1 MKQIVQC
8 VPNFSEG
15 RRQEVID
22 SIVAAMGGTPGAQV
36 LDAQSDLD
44 HNRSVV
50 TLVGTPQAVADAV
63 FHGIATAAELID
75 MDHHRGTHPRM
86 GATDVVPFVP
96 VRNITLDDC
105 AALARQLGDRV
116 GTELGIP
123 IYLYESAAI
132 RPDRRNLADVRRG
145 EYEGLS
151 KEIATDPDRL
161 PDFGPPSMGAAGATA
176 IGARFPLVA
185 FNVYL
190 NTDDVAAAKT
200 IARAVRHSSGGLR
213 CVKALGMLVEGK
225 AQVSMNLTNYR
236 VTPIHRVV
244 ELIRAEADRFGVSVT
259 RSEVVG
265 IVPAEALLDA
275 AQFYLQLHG
284 FLPDQILENRL
295 GDDGGDGESG

>member
-15 RRQEVID
+15 RRQDVID
-22 SIVAAMGGTPGAQV
+22 SIVAAMGITPGAQV

-63 FHGIATAAELID
+63 FHGIARAAELID
-75 MDHHRGTHPRM
+75 MNHHRGTHPRM

-96 VRNITLDDC
+96 VRNVTLDDC

-123 IYLYESAAI
+123 VYLYETAAI
-132 RPDRRNLADVRRG
+132 RPDRRNLADIRRG
-145 EYEGLS
+145 EYEELS
-151 KEIATDPDRL
+151 REIATDPDRL

-190 NTDDVAAAKT
+190 STDDVAAAKT
-200 IARAVRHSSGGLR
+200 IARAVRHSTGGLR

-284 FLPDQILENRL
+284 FHPDQVLENRL
-295 GDDGGDGESG
+295 ADDGGDGESG

>member
-1 MKQIVQC
+1 
-8 VPNFSEG
+8 
-15 RRQEVID
+15 
-22 SIVAAMGGTPGAQV
+22 
-36 LDAQSDLD
+36 
-44 HNRSVV
+44 
-50 TLVGTPQAVADAV
+50 
-63 FHGIATAAELID
+63 
-75 MDHHRGTHPRM
+75 M

-96 VRNITLDDC
+96 VRNLTLDDC

-123 IYLYESAAI
+123 VYLYESAAI
-132 RPDRRNLADVRRG
+132 RTDRRNLAEVRRG

-161 PDFGPPSMGAAGATA
+161 PDFGPASMGAAGATA

-190 NTDDVAAAKT
+190 STDDVATAKT

-213 CVKALGMLVEGK
+213 CVKALGMLAEGQ
-225 AQVSMNLTNYR
+225 AQISMNLTNYR

-244 ELIRAEADRFGVSVT
+244 ELIRTEADRFGVSVT

-265 IVPAEALLDA
+265 LVPAEALLEA

-284 FLPDQILENRL
+284 FHPDQVLENRL
-295 GDDGGDGESG
+295 SDDGGDG

>member
-1 MKQIVQC
+1 MKHIVQC

-15 RRQEVID
+15 RRQDVID
-22 SIVAAMGGTPGAQV
+22 SIVAAMGSTPDARV

-50 TLVGTPQAVADAV
+50 TLVGSPQATVEAV
-63 FHGIATAAELID
+63 FHGIARAAELID
-75 MDHHRGTHPRM
+75 MNHHRGAHPRM
-86 GATDVVPFVP
+86 GATDVVPFAP
-96 VRNITLDDC
+96 VRNVTLDDC

-123 IYLYESAAI
+123 VYLYESAAS
-132 RPDRRNLADVRRG
+132 RPDRHNLSQVRRG

-151 KEIATDPDRL
+151 KEIGTDPERL
-161 PDFGPPSMGAAGATA
+161 PDFGPASMGAAGATA

-190 NTDDVAAAKT
+190 NTDNVTTAKT

-213 CVKALGMLVEGK
+213 CVKALGMLVEGQ

-236 VTPIHRVV
+236 LTPIHRVV
-244 ELIRAEADRFGVSVT
+244 ELIRAEAGRFGVSVT

-265 IVPAEALLDA
+265 LLPAEALLDA

-284 FLPDQILENRL
+284 FHPDQVLENRL
-295 GDDGGDGESG
+295 NDDGSHGESG

>member
-1 MKQIVQC
+1 
-8 VPNFSEG
+8 
-15 RRQEVID
+15 VID
-22 SIVAAMGGTPGAQV
+22 SIVAAMNRTPGAQV

-50 TLVGTPQAVADAV
+50 TLVGTPQAIVEAV
-63 FHGIATAAELID
+63 FHGIARAAELID
-75 MDHHRGTHPRM
+75 MNHHRGAHPRM

-96 VRNITLDDC
+96 VRNLTLDDC

-116 GTELGIP
+116 GTELCIP
-123 IYLYESAAI
+123 VYLYESAAS

-151 KEIATDPDRL
+151 KVIATDPDRL

-176 IGARFPLVA
+176 IGARFPLIA

-190 NTDDVAAAKT
+190 STDDVAAAKT
-200 IARAVRHSSGGLR
+200 IARAVRHSTGGLR
-213 CVKALGMLVEGK
+213 CVKALGMLVEGQ

-244 ELIRAEADRFGVSVT
+244 DLIRTEADRFGVSVT

-265 IVPAEALLDA
+265 LIPAEALLDA

-284 FLPDQILENRL
+284 FHPDQILENRL
-295 GDDGGDGESG
+295 TDDGSDGESA

>member
-1 MKQIVQC
+1 MKRIVQC

-15 RRQEVID
+15 RRQDVID
-22 SIVAAMGGTPGAQV
+22 SIVAAMSRTPGAQV

-50 TLVGTPQAVADAV
+50 TLVGGPQAMVEAV
-63 FHGIATAAELID
+63 FQGIARAAELID
-75 MDHHRGTHPRM
+75 MNHHRGAHPRM

-96 VRNITLDDC
+96 VHNLTLDDC
-105 AALARQLGDRV
+105 AALARQLGGRV

-123 IYLYESAAI
+123 VYLYESAAS
-132 RPDRRNLADVRRG
+132 RPDRHNLAQVRRG

-151 KEIATDPDRL
+151 KEIGTDPDRL
-161 PDFGPPSMGAAGATA
+161 PDFGPASMGAAGATA

-213 CVKALGMLVEGK
+213 CVKALGMLVEGQ

-236 VTPIHRVV
+236 LTPIHRVV

-265 IVPAEALLDA
+265 LLPAEALLDA

-284 FLPDQILENRL
+284 FHPDQVLENRL
-295 GDDGGDGESG
+295 SDDAGVGESG

>member
-1 MKQIVQC
+1 VKQIVQC

-15 RRQEVID
+15 RRKDVID
-22 SIVAAMGGTPGAQV
+22 SIVAAMSGTPGAQV
-36 LDAQSDLD
+36 LDTQSDPD

-50 TLVGTPQAVADAV
+50 TLVGAPQPVMGAV
-63 FHGIATAAELID
+63 FHGIAKAAELID
-75 MDHHRGTHPRM
+75 MRHHRGTHPRM
-86 GATDVVPFVP
+86 GAADVVPLVP
-96 VRNITLDDC
+96 VRNVTLDDC

-123 IYLYESAAI
+123 VYLYESAAI
-132 RPDRRNLADVRRG
+132 RPDRRNLADIRRG

-151 KEIATDPDRL
+151 KEIATDPDRF

-190 NTDDVAAAKT
+190 NTSDIATAKT
-200 IARAVRHSSGGLR
+200 IARAVRYSSGGLR
-213 CVKALGMLVEGK
+213 CVKALGMLVEGQ

-236 VTPIHRVV
+236 VTPIHRAL
-244 ELIRAEADRFGVSVT
+244 ELIRAEADRLGVTVT

-265 IVPAEALLDA
+265 LVPAEALLDA
-275 AQFYLQLHG
+275 AKFYLQLHD
-284 FLPDQILENRL
+284 FHPDQVLENRL
-295 GDDGGDGESG
+295 TDDGSDDE